1 MIKVVLV
8 SMNKMENPLKKLVDQ
23 RLYGRYGSVI
33 PISNIS
39 LILVDNTGK
48 ILMEFN
54 PEPEF
59 CKLIYKKEEGSVCDY
74 CLGRLKNDL
83 EHRYICEYG
92 LENIY
97 MPIVVGKE
105 TLGYIIGV
113 QAFSTDTEYKKY
125 LLDVPRLSDETGADK
140 EKIAKALSLLGT
152 VDEKEIR
159 IYEQICGHVSSNIA
173 LDVEERVLNNH
184 TDVERLSIEKEILEK
199 KILDLETK
207 NDSLVINPHFLFN
220 TLNSIARTAY
230 FENSHTTEELIYCLS
245 DILRYTLKSENQL
258 HTIEAELDYINKY
271 LYIQK
276 VRFKDRLNFEINIS
290 KELLSQRIL
299 NLTLQPI
306 VENALIHGITPKR
319 DGGTVKIY
327 SDNHCKEEVIIYIED
342 DGNGFPQKVLT
353 TINEKGTIDQTNSL
367 GFSCTDR
374 RLKQYFGNEY
384 GLFVKKSDYSGSIV
398 GIKFPRN

>member
-1 MIKVVLV
+1 
-8 SMNKMENPLKKLVDQ
+8 MNKTENPLRKLVDQ

-39 LILVDNTGK
+39 LILVDNLGE

-59 CKLIYKKEEGSVCDY
+59 CKLVCKKEEGSVCNY

-83 EHRYICEYG
+83 EHRYVCEYG

-105 TLGYIIGV
+105 TLGYVIGV
-113 QAFSTDTEYKKY
+113 QAYSTETEYKKY
-125 LLDVPRLSDETGADK
+125 LLDVANLSQETGASK
-140 EKIAKALSLLGT
+140 EKIAKALSMLGT

-290 KELLSQRIL
+290 EGLLPQHIL
-299 NLTLQPI
+299 NMTLQPI

-319 DGGTVKIY
+319 DGGTLRIY
-327 SDNHCKEEVIIYIED
+327 SDNECEDVVIIYVED
-342 DGNGFPQKVLT
+342 DGNGFPQRVLT
-353 TINEKGTIDQTNSL
+353 AVRENGNIDQTNSL
-367 GFSCTDR
+367 GFKSTDR
-374 RLKQYFGNEY
+374 RLKQYFGEDY
-384 GLFVKKSDYSGSIV
+384 GLFIKKSDYSGSIV